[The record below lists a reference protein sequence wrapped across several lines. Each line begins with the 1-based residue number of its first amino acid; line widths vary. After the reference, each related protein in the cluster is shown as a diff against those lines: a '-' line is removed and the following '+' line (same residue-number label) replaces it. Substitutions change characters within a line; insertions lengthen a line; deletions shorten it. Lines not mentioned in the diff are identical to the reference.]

1 MILAGVPV
9 LSEKPSLLQVVGHVT
24 NNSPISVR
32 EFVEGI
38 GKFRTLSEQDKDDLQ
53 ALADERYET
62 ICKLAGELR

>member
-32 EFVEGI
+32 EFVDGI